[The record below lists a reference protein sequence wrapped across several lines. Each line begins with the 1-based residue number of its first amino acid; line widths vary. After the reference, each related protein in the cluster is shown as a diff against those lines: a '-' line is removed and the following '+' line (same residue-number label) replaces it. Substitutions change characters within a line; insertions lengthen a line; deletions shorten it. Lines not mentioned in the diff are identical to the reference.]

1 MNITMFIAH
10 MALGGAQR
18 VCINLANEFIEQ
30 GHQVTILVLD
40 LERDHDINT
49 HLLDPRC
56 KIVSLGVSRIRY
68 AVFPMA
74 VYLRK
79 NKPEF
84 ILVFGNEM
92 AIILNKLR
100 KSHIINT
107 KIIVRVLNNLNIR
120 LSKDDNVSPIVENY
134 LIKAQKNLK
143 DMDHLIAQ
151 CTGMEEMLIEGKLA
165 TKDKV
170 TTIYNPVSSFLIN
183 RVDRKKKTV
192 EEKQIVFIGRVDPQK
207 NLTHLVQAFAKMLE
221 KRPQTKLRLIGDG
234 NSRESVTQL
243 INELG
248 ISDKVTIEGINP
260 HIEEVYAEADVVAL
274 SSEYEGMPNCLIEA
288 IGCGIPIVSY
298 DCPIGP
304 AEIVVDGVNGYLVEY
319 NNIEQLAERLIMALD
334 KEWDEEEIKATCDKF
349 RVENIAK
356 KYLQVFERV
365 TKKCAE

>member
-1 MNITMFIAH
+1 MNITIFIAH

-18 VCINLANEFIEQ
+18 VCINLANELIKQ
-30 GHQVTILVLD
+30 GHRVTILVLD
-40 LERDHDINT
+40 LERDYDVNT
-49 HLLDPRC
+49 HLLDPKC
-56 KIVSLGVSRIRY
+56 NVKSLGVSRLRY
-68 AVFPMA
+68 AALSMTI
-74 VYLRK
+74 YLRR

-84 ILVFGNEM
+84 LLVFGNEM

-100 KSHIINT
+100 KCRLINT

-120 LSKDDNVSPIVENY
+120 LSKEDNVSPVVEEY

-143 DMDHLIAQ
+143 DMEHLIAQ
-151 CTGMEEMLIEGKLA
+151 CNGMEEMLIEGQLA
-165 TKDKV
+165 TSDRV
-170 TTIYNPVSSFLIN
+170 TTIYNPVSEYLIHN
-183 RVDRKKKTV
+183 VERKKK
-192 EEKQIVFIGRVDPQK
+192 ESSEKQIVFIGRVDPQK
-207 NLTHLVQAFAKMLE
+207 NLTHLVQAFALVLK
-221 KRPQTKLRLIGDG
+221 KRPHTKLRLIGDG
-234 NSRESVTQL
+234 NSRETIKQL
-243 INELG
+243 VEQLDIG
-248 ISDKVTIEGINP
+248 DKVALEGINP

-334 KEWDEEEIKATCDKF
+334 REWNEDEIKATCDKF

-356 KYLQVFERV
+356 KYLEVFEKV
-365 TKKCAE
+365 VEK

>member
-18 VCINLANEFIEQ
+18 VGINLANEFVKQ

-40 LERDHDINT
+40 LENDYDINT

-56 KIVSLGVSRIRY
+56 KIESLGARRMRY
-68 AVFPMA
+68 AAFPMA

-84 ILVFGNEM
+84 LLVFGNEM
-92 AIILNKLR
+92 TIILNKLR
-100 KSHIINT
+100 KCRIVNT

-120 LSKDDNVSPIVENY
+120 LSKEDKVSPIVENY
-134 LIKAQKNLK
+134 LLKAQKNLR
-143 DMDHLIAQ
+143 DVEHLISQ
-151 CTGMEEMLIEGKLA
+151 CDGMEEMLIEGQLA
-165 TKDKV
+165 TKERI
-170 TTIYNPVSSFLIN
+170 TTIYNPVSEYLIQC
-183 RVDRKKKTV
+183 VDRKMEKNC
-192 EEKQIVFIGRVDPQK
+192 EKQIVFIGRVDPQK
-207 NLTHLVQAFAKMLE
+207 NLTHLVQAFAKVLE
-221 KRPQTKLRLIGDG
+221 KRPHTKLRLIGDG
-234 NSRESVTQL
+234 NSRESLTQL
-243 INELG
+243 INKLG

-334 KEWDEEEIKATCDKF
+334 REWNEEEIKATCDKF

-356 KYLQVFERV
+356 KYLEVFEKV
-365 TKKCAE
+365 VEK